1 MKEYNDASS
10 KELLLKAQNGDSSA
24 VSALVEKNM
33 GLVWSVVRRFT
44 NRGTEAD
51 DLFQIGSIGLIKAIK
66 NFNTSFDVCFS
77 TYAVP
82 MIAGE
87 IKRFLR
93 DDGPVK
99 VSRTIKELYSKARNM
114 KDTMQRELGR
124 EPSVGELAKRLQ
136 VEPEE
141 LALALDSNQV
151 PESLYSVVN
160 ENDSSPIY
168 LIDRLAQ
175 NAGNGEESSENGER
189 LFDHI
194 LDKLTVKKAIQ
205 ALNPEEQQIITLR
218 YYHEMTQARIADIM
232 GISQVQVSR
241 LEKRILKK
249 MRELI

>member
-10 KELLLKAQNGDSSA
+10 RELLGRAQLGDA
-24 VSALVEKNM
+24 AALDTLVEQNM
-33 GLVWSVVRRFT
+33 GLVWSVVRRFL
-44 NRGTEAD
+44 NRGTEAE
-51 DLFQIGSIGLIKAIK
+51 DLFQIGSIGLMKAIR
-66 NFNTSFDVCFS
+66 NFNLDYDVCFS

-99 VSRTIKELYSKARNM
+99 VSRTIKELYAKARSTKELM
-114 KDTMQRELGR
+114 VRELGR
-124 EPSVGELAKRLQ
+124 EPTVGELASRLQ

-141 LALALDSNQV
+141 LALALDSHQV

-160 ENDSSPIY
+160 EGDSSPLY

-175 NAGNGEESSENGER
+175 QEGTEEGGPGGTGSY
-189 LFDHI
+189 DHI
-194 LDKLTVKKAIQ
+194 LDQLTVKKAIQ
-205 ALNPEEQQIITLR
+205 NLAPQEQQIITLR
-218 YYHEMTQARIADIM
+218 YYHELTQSRIAAIM